1 MSSRNAPPHKV
12 CGEERYV
19 LASPQTSFGVRLSRI
34 HFSPTERSG
43 KQSNIQFGPCWE
55 APRCL
60 WLVMYLQLSSS
71 DQYGNWWAEY
81 KNIGSYSRLSLPFS
95 FSRFSR
101 LRLPFSHLACW
112 LFSLALLFASILSC
126 FLLPWLVPE
135 RNYFRKP
142 WDFFSF
148 PKINFIKSRKIS
160 PRQGFKK
167 DKPFVRVTPAQTQP
181 NLRWMVV
188 KSSGRQACLF

>member
-1 MSSRNAPPHKV
+1 MLGSTP
-12 CGEERYV
+12 
-19 LASPQTSFGVRLSRI
+19 L
-34 HFSPTERSG
+34 
-43 KQSNIQFGPCWE
+43 
-55 APRCL
+55 
-60 WLVMYLQLSSS
+60 LVI
-71 DQYGNWWAEY
+71 GHVFTVVV
-81 KNIGSYSRLSLPFS
+81 IGSVWKLVGGIQIHWLLYSRLSLPFS

-142 WDFFSF
+142 WHFFSF

-167 DKPFVRVTPAQTQP
+167 DKPFVRVTPAQT
-181 NLRWMVV
+181 
-188 KSSGRQACLF
+188 